1 MIFKPKVAIFSKY
14 DRQIDRRNFK
24 ERRSLYDKVIYISEN
39 IICSFLKKT
48 AFPCFPNVPPP
59 PTILEF
65 KVMPDNG
72 PKSPGLGAEADVEE
86 ADEEEEEEEE

>member
-1 MIFKPKVAIFSKY
+1 
-14 DRQIDRRNFK
+14 
-24 ERRSLYDKVIYISEN
+24 
-39 IICSFLKKT
+39 LKKT

-72 PKSPGLGAEADVEE
+72 LKSPGLGAEADVEE